1 MGKFGGE
8 DEGDDGSSGGGDG
21 NRDACQLD
29 RTAGHLRDSL
39 SDSLAR
45 NATHSDAATQGRRA
59 LLSPV
64 SGTRGVNTVCVP
76 RASLYCVRYAYVR
89 VTYTEAPL
97 HPTVYVRPTGTSL
110 RVDVRGTSNGQIGFT
125 HTPLETGHCFC
136 CTR

>member
-45 NATHSDAATQGRRA
+45 TATHSDAATQGRRLA
-59 LLSPV
+59 
-64 SGTRGVNTVCVP
+64 
-76 RASLYCVRYAYVR
+76 
-89 VTYTEAPL
+89 
-97 HPTVYVRPTGTSL
+97 
-110 RVDVRGTSNGQIGFT
+110 
-125 HTPLETGHCFC
+125 
-136 CTR
+136 